1 MTKSSSLH
9 GATLNNPG
17 GAGGGAG
24 GAGGGADGGQIALQT
39 MRTPFTMLE

>member
-9 GATLNNPG
+9 GATLNNP
-17 GAGGGAG
+17 G